1 MRPNLEFARD
11 RLALNAGWDDELL
24 RLELL
29 DLKETEFD
37 LELLGFDAAELADIT
52 LGPDVEQREYDE
64 SAADDVE
71 LVTCPKCGHS
81 FPR

>member
-1 MRPNLEFARD
+1 MEFARD

-37 LELLGFDAAELADIT
+37 LELLGIDAAELADIT

-64 SAADDVE
+64 SAANDVKM
-71 LVTCPKCGHS
+71 VTCPSCGHS
-81 FPR
+81 FPK